1 MTVRERVEGKMDYRV
16 KKSRMREKDCFT
28 PVITTVLY
36 LGNGYWKGKKK
47 LSELF
52 RTEEFLKLKEDTEWA
67 IAVHIDRKKL
77 TVKME
82 KEGLRM
88 CQAFDELM
96 KDKKAEGKKEERAR
110 IIRHM
115 MQEGMEQNM
124 IQKITKCSKSEL
136 AAIAAGCQVI

>member
-1 MTVRERVEGKMDYRV
+1 MLFIKER
-16 KKSRMREKDCFT
+16 KSYGRK
-28 PVITTVLY
+28 
-36 LGNGYWKGKKK
+36 NKKK
-47 LSELF
+47 LNELF

-96 KDKKAEGKKEERAR
+96 KDKKAEGKKEGRKEERAR

-136 AAIAAGCQVI
+136 AVIAAGCQVI